1 VVRDQPG
8 ASLSGV
14 ARGLPRP
21 ILEAPGGPEGPR
33 RRIVLISYHFP
44 PDQTIGAR
52 RWARLAPFAV
62 ERGWGLD
69 VITCAPSADADMRQ
83 LAALPPGV
91 RVFGVPLVE
100 LRVQRVERVVWQVYR
115 SLRDRLRRGP
125 DAGSSADTRPS
136 GGSSA
141 RAEWI
146 DRSTIRWRLATPRGL
161 LRAYWAWL
169 QHARYGAWADAAA
182 SLTRAIVEPGVHLV
196 VVTSGPPHRTHDA
209 GRQAS
214 VRTGLPFVMDMRD
227 PWSLSERVHESVATP
242 LWFRLARRYE
252 AIAIQQASL
261 VVANTEAA
269 CDALV
274 AAYPSAGAKMITV
287 MNGSDDDPLPLARR
301 AGRFTIAY
309 TGTIYLERHP
319 RSLFRAAADVIG
331 KLGVQPTEFGIE
343 FLGGDIAGQ
352 DGVIGMAREEGIA
365 GFVSKTPPRSHAE
378 ALEFQAGATMH
389 VTFPGWDSV
398 AIPAKIFECIRFDA
412 WLLALADP
420 GSATDRLLRGSG
432 ADVVSPDDRA
442 AMAAAI
448 RRRYEQYRSGVRP
461 GRVVVDDR
469 FSRRTQAKILL
480 DAFARV
486 SGLPGS

>member
-1 VVRDQPG
+1 LTPLRNHDGG
-8 ASLSGV
+8 AGH
-14 ARGLPRP
+14 RLPRP
-21 ILEAPGGPEGPR
+21 FFEAPGGSEAPR
-33 RRIVLISYHFP
+33 RRIVLVSYHFP

-52 RWARLAPFAV
+52 RWERLAPFAV
-62 ERGWGLD
+62 EWGWGLD
-69 VITCAPSADADMRQ
+69 VITCAPSADADLRR

-115 SLRDRLRRGP
+115 RLRDRLRRGA
-125 DAGSSADTRPS
+125 DAGSSVPAS
-136 GGSSA
+136 GGFPA

-146 DRSTIRWRLATPRGL
+146 DRATIRWRLATPRGL

-182 SLTRAIVEPGVHLV
+182 SLTQAIVEPGVHLV
-196 VVTSGPPHRTHDA
+196 VITSGPPHRTHHA

-252 AIAIQQASL
+252 ALAIQQAAL

-269 CDALV
+269 RDALV
-274 AAYPSAGAKMITV
+274 AAYPSAGAKVITV
-287 MNGSDDDPLPLARR
+287 MNGSDDDPLPPARR

-331 KLGVQPTEFGIE
+331 KLGLQPTEFGIE
-343 FLGGDIAGQ
+343 FLGGNAEGQ
-352 DGVIGMAREEGIA
+352 DTLMRMAREEGIA
-365 GFVSKTPPRSHAE
+365 GFVSTTPARSHAE

-412 WLLALADP
+412 RLLALADP

-448 RRRYEQYRSGVRP
+448 RRRYEEYRSGVRP

-480 DAFARV
+480 DALARV
-486 SGLPGS
+486 CGPPGS